1 MKTTI
6 WRKGKIT
13 VYIGGDPVKNQAPE
27 ITLELESP
35 QIQMDTDKNIIII
48 FETK

>member
-6 WRKGKIT
+6 WRKTKVT
-13 VYIGGDPVKNQAPE
+13 VYIGGDPAKNQAPE
-27 ITLELESP
+27 ITLELENP
-35 QIQMDTDKNIIII
+35 QIQMDTDKNTIII

>member
-6 WRKGKIT
+6 WQKKKVV
-13 VYIGGDPVKNQAPE
+13 VYIGGDPAKKQAPE
-27 ITLELESP
+27 ITLELDNP
-35 QIQMDTDKNIIII
+35 QIQFDSNTNIIVI